1 MFCKNH
7 NLAPKLKRRRDTLN
21 GFQVLNTSTDVDIK
35 GGAEASN
42 HGAATYV
49 FPPNFGDVGATFV
62 SVLVEHVCPS
72 DTPPPLLSPPTHSH
86 FLAVWFWAC
95 LICFKSVALG

>member
-72 DTPPPLLSPPTHSH
+72 DTPPPPPVSPHPLSFPG
-86 FLAVWFWAC
+86 C
-95 LICFKSVALG
+95 LVLGLSDLF